1 MNSPINFGFMP
12 GSFNAMSGPGITGL
26 QNAFG
31 ANMFGTVGAHQWV
44 ADRVRK
50 KRQQAQ
56 SGISGGI
63 AGIANQI
70 QGAGAAQNV
79 AMNVTSPDANSVS
92 ATGFNN
98 MGGEMYA
105 DPSAQLAT
113 GNAPNNTITAG
124 MAMGNAPIAT
134 VGGFNPETTSVA
146 EGIYGTETDRAT
158 SMNPRKLITL

>member
-12 GSFNAMSGPGITGL
+12 GSFNTMSGPGITGL

-31 ANMFGTVGAHQWV
+31 GNMFGTLGAHQWV
-44 ADRVRK
+44 ANKVRK
-50 KRQQAQ
+50 QRQQA
-56 SGISGGI
+56 
-63 AGIANQI
+63 
-70 QGAGAAQNV
+70 GAGAAQNV

-92 ATGFNN
+92 ATGFNT

-158 SMNPRKLITL
+158 SMNPKKLITL

>member
-1 MNSPINFGFMP
+1 MNSPINFGSAFMP
-12 GSFNAMSGPGITGL
+12 GGFNTMQGL
-26 QNAFG
+26 QNNAFG
-31 ANMFGTVGAHQWV
+31 GNIFGAFRGAHEWV
-44 ADRVRK
+44 ANKARK
-50 KRQQAQ
+50 QRQQA
-56 SGISGGI
+56 GV
-63 AGIANQI
+63 
-70 QGAGAAQNV
+70 GAAQNV
-79 AMNVTSPDANSVS
+79 AMNITSPDANSVS
-92 ATGFNN
+92 ATGFNT

-134 VGGFNPETTSVA
+134 VGGFNPATTSVA

>member
-12 GSFNAMSGPGITGL
+12 GGFNTVPGL

-50 KRQQAQ
+50 KRQQA
-56 SGISGGI
+56 
-63 AGIANQI
+63 
-70 QGAGAAQNV
+70 GAGAAQNV
-79 AMNVTSPDANSVS
+79 AMNVASPDANSVS

-134 VGGFNPETTSVA
+134 IGGFNPETTSVA